1 MTNIMWNYLDKREAT
16 VAALK
21 DYNDMQFIINDY
33 QNQVHKIKE
42 KMLHLQSSKIG
53 GIPSGTGNGNAT
65 ETRLISGIT
74 KLDKVNER
82 YQVARDYFDWFEP
95 AWQQLTD
102 EERFVLDSCY
112 RIPNQSL
119 NHGLTVLMNKYFIAK
134 TTAYNKK
141 NKALDHL
148 TLLLYGSH
156 H

>member
-1 MTNIMWNYLDKREAT
+1 MSNVIWNYLDKREAT
-16 VAALK
+16 VSALK
-21 DYNDMQFIINDY
+21 DYHDIQFIIDDH

-42 KMLHLQSSKIG
+42 KMIHLQSPNVGSLPG
-53 GIPSGTGNGNAT
+53 GTFNDNAT
-65 ETRLISGIT
+65 ESRLISNIT

-82 YQVARDYFDWFEP
+82 YQVARDYFEWFEP

-102 EERFVLDSCY
+102 EEQFILDSCY
-112 RIPNQSL
+112 RVPNQSL
-119 NHGLTVLMNKYFIAK
+119 NQGLTLLMNKYFIAK